1 MRQADIVLDD
11 ARVRIARSMRQGMD
25 RMKPWQIGL
34 FIAAIAVLGAS
45 LAWSFMGGQKID
57 KPDRIYLVDVT
68 TGDLY
73 YAPVRKRGTVLVPA
87 RHPETKERTLFP
99 VEETDESGWKLK
111 TRYAGSIDSDIATAI
126 ASNGTVK
133 TPSGEPVKYVA
144 PPFDD

>member
-1 MRQADIVLDD
+1 
-11 ARVRIARSMRQGMD
+11 MD

-45 LAWSFMGGQKID
+45 LAWSFMGGQKIN

-87 RHPETKERTLFP
+87 RHPETKQRTLYP
-99 VEETDESGWKLK
+99 VEETDEGGEPVWKLMP
-111 TRYAGSIDSDIATAI
+111 RYSGSIDSAVATAI
-126 ASNGTVK
+126 AGSGVVK
-133 TPSGEPVKYVA
+133 NPSGEPVKYVA